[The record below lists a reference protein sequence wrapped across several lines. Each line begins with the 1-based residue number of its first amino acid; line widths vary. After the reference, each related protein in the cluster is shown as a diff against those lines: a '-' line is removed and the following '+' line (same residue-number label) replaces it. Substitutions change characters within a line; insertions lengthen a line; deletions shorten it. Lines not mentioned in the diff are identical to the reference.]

1 MTHLETFLA
10 LLATSSALPLLA
22 FLAIVLRRNVVSGKL
37 KVIVLLTSLL
47 GLVYV
52 IANELLQH
60 RGEFGLRELYTGI
73 IVSLLTFFVLS
84 KSGHHHTHTIEESG
98 VKGIILAEAFHSIFD
113 GIAIGVTFLITPL
126 LGAGAALGVLA
137 HEIPKM
143 IATLGLLRSVGFSMR
158 KTIFYGIL
166 SQIGVPVTAVL
177 VYLFGFRLT
186 SEFHIADAAV
196 IASLS
201 TIVLY
206 IVYLEG
212 KHHLRTEKITSHTGH
227 STHKH

>member
-1 MTHLETFLA
+1 MTQIETFFA

-22 FLAIVLRRNVVSGKL
+22 FLAIILRRNVVTGKL
-37 KVIVLLTSLL
+37 KVIVLATSLL

-52 IANELLQH
+52 IVNELLH
-60 RGEFGLRELYTGI
+60 HSGEFQLGELYTGI

-84 KSGHHHTHTIEESG
+84 KSGNHHAHTIEESG

-113 GIAIGVTFLITPL
+113 GIAIGVTFLVTPL

-143 IATLGLLRSVGFSMR
+143 IATLGLLRSVGFSMK
-158 KTIFYGIL
+158 KTIFYGVL
-166 SQIGVPVTAVL
+166 SQIGVPVAAIL
-177 VYLFGFRLT
+177 AYLFGFKLT

-206 IVYLEG
+206 ILFLEG
-212 KHHLRTEKITSHTGH
+212 KYHLHTKRDIA
-227 STHKH
+227 THRNRHKQ

>member
-52 IANELLQH
+52 IVNELLQH

-126 LGAGAALGVLA
+126 LGAGAADR
-137 HEIPKM
+137 K
-143 IATLGLLRSVGFSMR
+143 SV
-158 KTIFYGIL
+158 
-166 SQIGVPVTAVL
+166 V
-177 VYLFGFRLT
+177 
-186 SEFHIADAAV
+186 
-196 IASLS
+196 
-201 TIVLY
+201 
-206 IVYLEG
+206 
-212 KHHLRTEKITSHTGH
+212 
-227 STHKH
+227 